1 MDNNELMKEL
11 YDTLKKSGWY
21 DKATSYFKEHP
32 ELFGEG
38 MLSGNKI
45 ASISMSVSYQPE
57 SLSAMRGMIPSV
69 FISMGH
75 FDTTAYE
82 FIVLDTGITKS
93 RTWND
98 NKIIKEEITNHV

>member
-1 MDNNELMKEL
+1 MKEL
-11 YDTLKKSGWY
+11 YDILKESGWY
-21 DKATSYFKEHP
+21 DKATDYFKEHH

-38 MLSGNKI
+38 MLSGSMI

-57 SLSAMRGMIPSV
+57 SLSFMQGMIPSV

-82 FIVLDTGITKS
+82 FIVLDTGITKL

-98 NKIIKEEITNHV
+98 GKIITEVTNHV

>member
-1 MDNNELMKEL
+1 MDSNELMKEL
-11 YDTLKKSGWY
+11 YDILKESGWY

-38 MLSGNKI
+38 MLSGDKI
-45 ASISMSVSYQPE
+45 ASISMSVSEQPE
-57 SLSAMRGMIPSV
+57 SLSDMSDMIPSV

-75 FDTTAYE
+75 YDTAAYE
-82 FIVLDTGITKS
+82 FIVFDTGIIKS

-98 NKIIKEEITNHV
+98 GKIIKEVTNHV

>member
-11 YDTLKKSGWY
+11 YDTLKESGWY

-38 MLSGNKI
+38 MLSGSEL

-57 SLSAMRGMIPSV
+57 SLSAMQGMIPSV

-75 FDTTAYE
+75 YGTTMYE
-82 FIVLDTGITKS
+82 YNVYDDNEVRL
-93 RTWND
+93 RTWN
-98 NKIIKEEITNHV
+98 NGKIIKEVTNHV

>member
-11 YDTLKKSGWY
+11 YDTLKESGWY
-21 DKATSYFKEHP
+21 GKATNYFKEHP
-32 ELFGEG
+32 ELFGEC

-45 ASISMSVSYQPE
+45 ANISMSVSYLSE
-57 SLSAMRGMIPSV
+57 SLSAMQDMIPSV

-75 FDTTAYE
+75 YDTTAYE
-82 FIVLDTGITKS
+82 FNVFDTGIIIS

-98 NKIIKEEITNHV
+98 NKIIKEVTNHV

>member
-1 MDNNELMKEL
+1 MDNNELMKKL
-11 YDTLKKSGWY
+11 YDILKESGWY

-38 MLSGNKI
+38 LLSGGKI

-57 SLSAMRGMIPSV
+57 SLSTMRGMIPSV

-98 NKIIKEEITNHV
+98 GKIIKEEITNHV

>member
-1 MDNNELMKEL
+1 MDNNVLMKEL
-11 YDTLKKSGWY
+11 YDILKESGWY

-38 MLSGNKI
+38 LLSGGKI

-57 SLSAMRGMIPSV
+57 SFSAMQGIIPSV

-82 FIVLDTGITKS
+82 FIVFDTGIMKS

-98 NKIIKEEITNHV
+98 GKIIKEEITNHV

>member
-11 YDTLKKSGWY
+11 YAILKESGWY

-32 ELFGEG
+32 ELFCDG
-38 MLSGNKI
+38 LISGGKI

-57 SLSAMRGMIPSV
+57 SLSAMQGMIPSV
-69 FISMGH
+69 FISMGNCIA
-75 FDTTAYE
+75 TGYE
-82 FIVLDTGITKS
+82 FIVFDTGITTS

-98 NKIIKEEITNHV
+98 GKIIKEVTNHV

>member
-1 MDNNELMKEL
+1 MDSNELMKEL
-11 YDTLKKSGWY
+11 YDILNESGWY

-45 ASISMSVSYQPE
+45 ASISMSVSYQSE
-57 SLSAMRGMIPSV
+57 SLSTMQGMIPSV

-75 FDTTAYE
+75 YDTTAYE
-82 FIVLDTGITKS
+82 FIVFDTGIIKS

-98 NKIIKEEITNHV
+98 GKIIKEEVTNHV

>member
-11 YDTLKKSGWY
+11 YDTLKESGWY
-21 DKATSYFKEHP
+21 DKATNYFKEHH

-38 MLSGNKI
+38 MLSGSML

-57 SLSAMRGMIPSV
+57 SLSDMSGMIPSV

-75 FDTTAYE
+75 YYTTMYE
-82 FIVLDTGITKS
+82 YNVYDNNTVRL
-93 RTWND
+93 RTWNGGE
-98 NKIIKEEITNHV
+98 IIKEVTNHV

>member
-11 YDTLKKSGWY
+11 YNTLKESGWY

-32 ELFGEG
+32 EQFSDGL
-38 MLSGNKI
+38 LSNSKI

-57 SLSAMRGMIPSV
+57 SLSAMQGMIPSV

-82 FIVLDTGITKS
+82 FIVFDTGITKL

-98 NKIIKEEITNHV
+98 GEIINEEITNHV

>member
-11 YDTLKKSGWY
+11 YGTLKESGWY

-38 MLSGNKI
+38 LLSGSKI
-45 ASISMSVSYQPE
+45 ASISMSISYQTE
-57 SLSAMRGMIPSV
+57 SLSAMQGMIPSV

-82 FIVLDTGITKS
+82 FIVFDTGITKS

-98 NKIIKEEITNHV
+98 GKIIKEEITNHV

>member
-1 MDNNELMKEL
+1 MDSNELMKEL
-11 YDTLKKSGWY
+11 YDTLKESGWY
-21 DKATSYFKEHP
+21 DKATSYFKEHN

-57 SLSAMRGMIPSV
+57 SLSDMSDMTPSV

-75 FDTTAYE
+75 YGTTAYE
-82 FIVLDTGITKS
+82 FIVFDTGITQS
-93 RTWND
+93 RTWN
-98 NKIIKEEITNHV
+98 KSEIIKEVTNHV

>member
-1 MDNNELMKEL
+1 MDSNELMKEL
-11 YDTLKKSGWY
+11 YDILKESGWY

-32 ELFGEG
+32 ELFGDG
-38 MLSGNKI
+38 LLSGSKI
-45 ASISMSVSYQPE
+45 ASINMSVSYHPE
-57 SLSAMRGMIPSV
+57 SLSTMQGMIPSV

-82 FIVLDTGITKS
+82 SIVFDTGIIKS

-98 NKIIKEEITNHV
+98 GKIIKEEVTNHV

>member
-11 YDTLKKSGWY
+11 YDTLKESGWY
-21 DKATSYFKEHP
+21 DKATSYFKEHN
-32 ELFGEG
+32 ELFSEG
-38 MLSGNKI
+38 LLSGSKI

-57 SLSAMRGMIPSV
+57 SLSNMSGMIPSV

-75 FDTTAYE
+75 CDSTMYEYNVYDTNK
-82 FIVLDTGITKS
+82 VRL

-98 NKIIKEEITNHV
+98 GKVIKEVTNHV

>member
-11 YDTLKKSGWY
+11 YDILKESGWY

-57 SLSAMRGMIPSV
+57 SPSTMSDMIPSV

-82 FIVLDTGITKS
+82 FIVFDTGIIKS

-98 NKIIKEEITNHV
+98 GKIIKEVTNHV

>member
-1 MDNNELMKEL
+1 MDSNELMKEL
-11 YDTLKKSGWY
+11 YDTLKESGWY

-57 SLSAMRGMIPSV
+57 SLSAMQGMIPSV
-69 FISMGH
+69 FISMGSI
-75 FDTTAYE
+75 TATEHDFNVY
-82 FIVLDTGITKS
+82 DTGTVES

-98 NKIIKEEITNHV
+98 GKIIKEEVTNHV

>member
-1 MDNNELMKEL
+1 MDSNELMKEL
-11 YDTLKKSGWY
+11 YDILKESGWY

-32 ELFGEG
+32 ELFWEG
-38 MLSGNKI
+38 MLNDSKI
-45 ASISMSVSYQPE
+45 ASINMSVSYQPE
-57 SLSAMRGMIPSV
+57 SLSAMQGMIPSV

-82 FIVLDTGITKS
+82 FIVFGTGITTS

-98 NKIIKEEITNHV
+98 GKIIKEEVTNHV

>member
-1 MDNNELMKEL
+1 MGSNELMKEL
-11 YDTLKKSGWY
+11 YDTLKASGWY
-21 DKATSYFKEHP
+21 DKATSYFKEHN

-57 SLSAMRGMIPSV
+57 SLSAMSDMTPSV

-82 FIVLDTGITKS
+82 YNVYDNDTVRS

-98 NKIIKEEITNHV
+98 GKIIKEVANHV